1 MSPSPQEVS
10 SFLPQSAASKA
21 AQQGA
26 VAPAGMSLE
35 GRGEALGGRS
45 ETQPL
50 KVAQAHSIPIQ
61 FTAQEAK
68 LPKEPEVARRKCCHL
83 VDTFCNYNS
92 PSTRA
97 PLFL

>member
-35 GRGEALGGRS
+35 GRGEALGGGS

-50 KVAQAHSIPIQ
+50 KLLLRHVPLQ
-61 FTAQEAK
+61 FTGQEAK
-68 LPKEPEVARRKCCHL
+68 LP
-83 VDTFCNYNS
+83 
-92 PSTRA
+92 
-97 PLFL
+97 